1 MTTTPGTN
9 ITREG
14 LFKLPPELRNAVYEL
29 VFADVEGNICI
40 PIEGCPNANHK
51 QHRSKME
58 KSKVLPEN
66 DEEDK
71 PKLSLLLT
79 CKQVYNEASSIAY
92 SKMSMSLLDEDGI
105 LKGDTLRA
113 GQHLASL
120 MGGLQAV
127 FGKQKLQLVRNLII
141 RERELLLTFTSFDST
156 FLFKQYPWDW
166 DKQWGNGPLFDAFHH
181 VRRLTICLD
190 SGLLDCWMCDGLPK
204 GESWLTPLV
213 APGVA
218 AILLKAF
225 PGLQEFAVRRYCGE
239 QISKVID
246 GEIFAAESG
255 LPHRPFADV
264 MRELRE
270 RENM

>member
-9 ITREG
+9 ITGEG

-40 PIEGCPNANHK
+40 PIEGGLNANHK
-51 QHRSKME
+51 QRLLKME

-92 SKMSMSLLDEDGI
+92 SKMSMSLLDDDGI
-105 LKGDTLRA
+105 LKGDVLRA
-113 GQHLASL
+113 AQHFASL
-120 MGGLQAV
+120 TRGLQAV
-127 FGKQKLQLVRNLII
+127 FGKGKLQLLRNLVVE
-141 RERELLLTFTSFDST
+141 ERELLFTFATFDGT
-156 FLFKQYPWDW
+156 FLDEQCFWDW
-166 DKQWGNGPLFDAFHH
+166 EKRRRNGPLLDAFHH

-246 GEIFAAESG
+246 GAIFAAESG